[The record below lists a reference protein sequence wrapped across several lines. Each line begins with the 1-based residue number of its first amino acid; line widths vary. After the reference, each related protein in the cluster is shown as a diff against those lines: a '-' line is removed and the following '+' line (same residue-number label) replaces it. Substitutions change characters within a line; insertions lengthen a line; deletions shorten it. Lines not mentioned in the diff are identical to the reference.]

1 MSDIPAP
8 RTFDPENRIDPS
20 RPPLAHDPIVLP
32 GPTIASM
39 TDYIS
44 AIALRRRA
52 FLWWLIA
59 VVPALLLT
67 GLLVGAVLWLFYAGI
82 GVWGVD
88 WPVVWGFAII
98 NYVWWIAIASGGT
111 FISALFYLV
120 RVEWRTSLNRI
131 AETMTVF
138 AAACAGV
145 YPILHLGRPWFFY
158 WLFPYPNTMTLWPQ
172 FRSPLLWDF
181 FAILTYVVSS
191 ILFWYLGMVPDLAT
205 VRDRATTRAKQLLY
219 GFMALG
225 FRGTDRQWRHFHATY
240 GVLAA
245 IMAPLVVSV
254 HSIVGLDFAG
264 AATVGWHS
272 TEFPPFFV
280 FGALLSG
287 FAMVLLLVI
296 PLRRLLHL
304 EDFITGRHL
313 DVLARLLL
321 ASSLALGYAY
331 MMDAFT
337 VFYGPDPAERTMFIE
352 KVLGYYAAVYWAT
365 IVFNITLPQL
375 MWFQRLRLNLT
386 LVMLVSFGIIVGMWC
401 ERYTIVVDSLHRTHL
416 PSAWGNFHGSFWDW
430 ATLFGTVGLFLSGIL
445 LVVRFFPIISM
456 FEMRALLQ
464 RRSPASASAKDAR

>member
-1 MSDIPAP
+1 MTDIPASRLLRP
-8 RTFDPENRIDPS
+8 TTGTGGS
-20 RPPLAHDPIVLP
+20 RPPQAHDPVVLP
-32 GPTIASM
+32 GPSIATM
-39 TDYIS
+39 TDEIS
-44 AIALRRRA
+44 GIALRDKA
-52 FLWWLIA
+52 FLWWWIA
-59 VVPALLLT
+59 AIPALGLT
-67 GLLVGAVLWLFYAGI
+67 GVLVGAILWLFYAGVGI
-82 GVWGVD
+82 WGID

-158 WLFPYPNTMTLWPQ
+158 WLFPYPNTMMLWPQ

-191 ILFWYLGMVPDLAT
+191 ILFWYLGLVPDLAT
-205 VRDRATTRAKQLLY
+205 VRDCATTRGKQIFY
-219 GFMALG
+219 GVVALG
-225 FRGTDRQWRHFHATY
+225 FRGSDRQWRHYHATY

-287 FAMVLLLVI
+287 FAMVLLLVV

-304 EDFITGRHL
+304 EDYITGRHL
-313 DVLARLLL
+313 NVLCRLML
-321 ASSLALGYAY
+321 ASSVAIAYAY

-337 VFYGPDPAERTMFIE
+337 VFYGPDDAERTMFIE
-352 KVLGYYAAVYWAT
+352 KMFGTYAAVYWAT
-365 IVFNITLPQL
+365 ILFNIAVPQL
-375 MWFQRLRLNLT
+375 LWFQRLRLNQP
-386 LVMLVSFGIIVGMWC
+386 VIMLISFGIIVGMWC
-401 ERYTIVVDSLHRTHL
+401 ERYTIVVVSLHRTRL
-416 PSAWGNFHGSFWDW
+416 PSAWGNFHATIWDW

-445 LVVRFFPIISM
+445 LAVRFLPAISM
-456 FEMRALLQ
+456 FEMRALLL
-464 RRSPASASAKDAR
+464 RRPRGIGAGP